1 MLVLF
6 YTTLAVASETAT
18 TSCKLCYS
26 AILREV
32 LRTIWTTF
40 ETAVRGFLLGFGA
53 AILKDLL
60 VDKKGSAETTTDFT
74 HTLRFARVAGLGS
87 ACFVTGVALFLPA
100 RLRAEMFMIP

>member
-1 MLVLF
+1 MLVLL
-6 YTTLAVASETAT
+6 YCTLAVASETAT

-60 VDKKGSAETTTDFT
+60 VDKKGVVPPVDHSKEGD
-74 HTLRFARVAGLGS
+74 RSERRES
-87 ACFVTGVALFLPA
+87 
-100 RLRAEMFMIP
+100 MIFP